1 MKNEF
6 VDALGQIARE
16 KNLPVEQI
24 FEFIESGLAAAY
36 RRDFLSPTSLAQIEV
51 NIDRKTGEVAVFSR
65 KTVVK
70 KVEDDL
76 LQVSLKEAQKMADEI
91 EDLFGKK
98 TDVVP
103 LRSIKPQYLQF
114 VQKDI
119 IYA

>member
-1 MKNEF
+1 VFGSYARGEATEKSDMDIAVEINGPMGLSF
-6 VDALGQIARE
+6 VA
-16 KNLPVEQI
+16 
-24 FEFIESGLAAAY
+24 
-36 RRDFLSPTSLAQIEV
+36 
-51 NIDRKTGEVAVFSR
+51 
-65 KTVVK
+65 
-70 KVEDDL
+70 
-76 LQVSLKEAQKMADEI
+76 MADEI